1 MAQSVREIPSIR
13 QYDLVVCIVIIRIVI
28 APTCVIVFHV
38 TVYILPILSFYGYR
52 ISLLVGYLLVEIN
65 IGLRCRGSPG
75 DIFGSRIV
83 EFHIILRQPDQ
94 TTYIINPSNH
104 CVFDRAV
111 GNGVAACQVLD
122 GRELALPAIGEAL
135 GPIVLEVVDD
145 TVEGHGTVGVRVH
158 VADHQPQFVTVAPI
172 VVAVAHGDILMVGA
186 FIGLI
191 IYNALTGGEA
201 ADPGAWTILAFFISM
216 LASMGFCAIL
226 GMAIERIAYKPLRNA
241 NRLAPLLSAIGVSF
255 ILSNGAAWI
264 FGTTSRRFPYP
275 FENEPIH
282 LGGVTITPHQILVV
296 IVSIIMMVLLA
307 FFVNKTRMG
316 KAMRA
321 TSLDQNTSAL
331 MGINVNRVISLTFA
345 IGSALAAVGGM
356 LASFDFRV
364 YPSMGTMTGLKA
376 FVAAVIGGI
385 GNIQGAMIGGVLLGI
400 LEAVGAPLLHIP
412 NGMRDTV
419 AFAVLIIILLVK
431 PEGILGK
438 NEREKV

>member
-1 MAQSVREIPSIR
+1 
-13 QYDLVVCIVIIRIVI
+13 
-28 APTCVIVFHV
+28 
-38 TVYILPILSFYGYR
+38 
-52 ISLLVGYLLVEIN
+52 
-65 IGLRCRGSPG
+65 
-75 DIFGSRIV
+75 
-83 EFHIILRQPDQ
+83 
-94 TTYIINPSNH
+94 
-104 CVFDRAV
+104 
-111 GNGVAACQVLD
+111 
-122 GRELALPAIGEAL
+122 
-135 GPIVLEVVDD
+135 
-145 TVEGHGTVGVRVH
+145 
-158 VADHQPQFVTVAPI
+158 
-172 VVAVAHGDILMVGA
+172 
-186 FIGLI
+186 
-191 IYNALTGGEA
+191 
-201 ADPGAWTILAFFISM
+201 
-216 LASMGFCAIL
+216 
-226 GMAIERIAYKPLRNA
+226 
-241 NRLAPLLSAIGVSF
+241 
-255 ILSNGAAWI
+255 
-264 FGTTSRRFPYP
+264 
-275 FENEPIH
+275 
-282 LGGVTITPHQILVV
+282 
-296 IVSIIMMVLLA
+296 
-307 FFVNKTRMG
+307 MG